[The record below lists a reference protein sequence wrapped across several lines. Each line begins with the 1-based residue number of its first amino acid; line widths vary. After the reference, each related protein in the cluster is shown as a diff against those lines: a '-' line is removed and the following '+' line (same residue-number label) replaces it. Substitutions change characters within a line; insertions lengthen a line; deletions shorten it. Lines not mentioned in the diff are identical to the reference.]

1 MDAASSGDGCKLWP
15 KGVRKLVSSTHLDFL
30 GDPIQMTK
38 TTLLAAASA
47 AVVLFAGA
55 AHAGTITAQVNGIA
69 TGGANPAYTI
79 AKERTDAADSTLA
92 GNFVTTL
99 ALASGDTPLV
109 QTAGSANVYE
119 VTFTIS
125 GGAFADGI
133 TDVPVAGVTDVGGAS
148 TQSWQLISRTN
159 NQVVARLTLTAN
171 AAAGATTQLNSVSFG
186 AGSVRVTNS
195 ADEANIAFSA
205 SINDVGPVGGSLVRT
220 ISSGNATLVRYVEA
234 VRAFS
239 VTSNTKRA
247 ALPNFKTFVAGD
259 AVASTNNLQAEVA
272 SNYKV
277 DEDNTGLVF
286 RTGLGS
292 NTTVTRD
299 GIIDGAK
306 VVVSGPALAN
316 DKVTAALVNAAGTSL
331 VAPTRSGNTATFTL
345 NNANADAFS
354 GGTVDLRLIQTGT
367 AADQAALATGQLTT
381 AWTPIYA
388 AGFTAPT
395 SAATVNSGV
404 VTLDGTN
411 FIAPWFS
418 GSQAQTQSQLRL
430 SNTSARPATAHVR
443 ITSLRFGPGGSNFYA
458 GTHACAT
465 GPFTVPAGNELVV
478 DTAKITACF
487 GDFARGDLLVTV
499 EAEQGEITAKVRNTS
514 VNGNFETS
522 LGRYDGGSVAPN

>member
-1 MDAASSGDGCKLWP
+1 MDAASSGDGCELWP
-15 KGVRKLVSSTHLDFL
+15 KGVRKLAPSTQLAFL
-30 GDPIQMTK
+30 GDLIQMTK

-55 AHAGTITAQVNGIA
+55 AQAGTITASVNGVTA
-69 TGGANPAYTI
+69 KGAAADAYTI
-79 AKERTDAADSTLA
+79 AKERTDAADSTLP
-92 GNFVTTL
+92 GQFVTTL
-99 ALASGDTPLV
+99 TLASTDTPLV
-109 QTAGSANVYE
+109 QAAASVNVYE

-125 GGAFADGI
+125 GGAFADGL
-133 TDVPVAGVTDVGGAS
+133 TETPVAIVAGAGA
-148 TQSWQLISRTN
+148 TQAWQLISRTN
-159 NQVVARLTLTAN
+159 NQVVARLTLTA
-171 AAAGATTQLNSVSFG
+171 GATETAQLTAVSFG
-186 AGSVRVTNS
+186 GGAVRVTNS

-205 SINDVGPVGGSLVRT
+205 SINDVGASGGSLVRT

-234 VRAFS
+234 IRAFT

-272 SNYKV
+272 SNYRV
-277 DEDNTGLVF
+277 DEDTTGLVF

-306 VVVSGPALAN
+306 VVVSGPALTN

-345 NNANADAFS
+345 NNANADLFS

-465 GPFTVPAGNELVV
+465 GPFTVPAGNELIV